1 MIQAGNDFNFL
12 KQKVKDIGAE
22 QAGSWIIEGI
32 EKKEKFVE
40 KLRIRDMYEAL
51 QSTVFP
57 KAIGALINKRVIDAY
72 EATPTIGREL
82 VTVVPSNKK
91 TETIIGFNAAD
102 TPELVPEGTPY
113 QDTSIGEKYVS
124 IDSSKYGRVISI
136 TEETVMFDQTGQIL
150 QRCQDIGEKAALYQ
164 EKMIVEGVIDKNTT
178 VYKPK
183 GVATAFYQH
192 ASTPYN
198 SFHSNGLAEMAL
210 ASMKDLMDQQTDSNG
225 DPILIN
231 KANLVLLVPAE
242 VEIAAYKLM
251 NSAQVIGSDYNDPN
265 YFKGRYRILSS
276 PYLTDSTDF
285 YLGEFKKDFWWMEV
299 YPLQT
304 LRHDEPSEANW
315 SRDIIAQFKV
325 RFYGGIGAV
334 DNKHCYMAIGP

>member
-1 MIQAGNDFNFL
+1 MIQAGQDFNFL

-22 QAGSWIIEGI
+22 QAGAWLIEGI
-32 EKKEKFVE
+32 NKNEKFVE
-40 KLRIRDMYEAL
+40 RLRVRDMYEAL

-57 KAIGALINKRVIDAY
+57 KAIGALISKKVLDAY

-82 VTVVPSNKK
+82 VTIVPSNKK

-113 QDTSIGEKYVS
+113 QDTSIGEKYVTVETA
-124 IDSSKYGRVISI
+124 KYGRVISI
-136 TEETVMFDQTGQIL
+136 TEETIMFDQTGQIL
-150 QRCQDIGEKAALYQ
+150 NRCQDIGEKAALYQ
-164 EKMIVEGVIDKNTT
+164 EKMIVEGVIDKNSN

-183 GVATAFYQH
+183 GTATAFYQS
-192 ASTPYN
+192 STQPYN
-198 SFHSNGLAEMAL
+198 KFSSSGLSEAAL
-210 ASMKDLMDQQTDSNG
+210 ASMKDLMDGQYDSNG

-231 KANLVLLVPAE
+231 RANLILLVPAE
-242 VEIAAYKLM
+242 KEITAYKLM
-251 NSAQVIGSDYNDPN
+251 NSQQVLGSGNNDPN

-276 PYLTDSTDF
+276 PFLTDANDF
-285 YLGEFKKDFWWMEV
+285 YLGDFKKDFWWMEI

-315 SRDIIAQFKV
+315 SRDIVAQFKV

-334 DNKHCYMAIGP
+334 DNKHCYMGDV